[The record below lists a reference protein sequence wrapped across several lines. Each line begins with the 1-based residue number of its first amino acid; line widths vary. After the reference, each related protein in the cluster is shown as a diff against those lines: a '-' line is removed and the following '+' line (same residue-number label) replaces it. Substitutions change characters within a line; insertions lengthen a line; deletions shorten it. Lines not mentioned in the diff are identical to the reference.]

1 MRREGAAIM
10 STTTAPHH
18 ESEDSFGS
26 LMDRLNSVIHRL
38 KLAAED
44 LGEVAETPDEEH
56 HSAAFVVVEVT
67 KELVQLQRDLE
78 NWTIRYF
85 PGERTRRSAIIL
97 RTYWDQLEPL
107 PMSDGDEA

>member
-18 ESEDSFGS
+18 ESEDSFGP

-85 PGERTRRSAIIL
+85 PARGP
-97 RTYWDQLEPL
+97 DDPPL
-107 PMSDGDEA
+107 S